1 MDAMTVQNNK
11 QRDHASGC
19 VQECE
24 TLEMSHVEETGGNCD
39 FCVCF
44 LFIYSNPQRP
54 LELVL
59 SFFLI

>member
-39 FCVCF
+39 FVCVF
-44 LFIYSNPQRP
+44 YLFI
-54 LELVL
+54 
-59 SFFLI
+59 LIRRDHLN